1 MYPGPPQGFNPGYGP
16 KVSPLGL
23 RVERMTMHTKN
34 NP

>member
-16 KVSPLGL
+16 KVSPQGL
-23 RVERMTMHTKN
+23 CFERMTMHTNN